1 VNQVFVRSEQLANKI
16 YDIKL
21 HIPEWKVL
29 FAIDGRMT
37 GSELAGFLEFDET
50 EVDKALNTLQELELI
65 VPEGGEESPAE
76 ELQEAAEGIGAID
89 ETFEMFE
96 RVEEEQESPPE
107 EETEPVSEEPS
118 EVSSQVESE
127 EEPGQE
133 FDAGD
138 LIEEQPAEE
147 PETPEQ
153 PQWEEPPVP
162 EMPEEVS
169 EGEEEETEMEET
181 TFDVPVEQAEEG
193 VGDEFEELTLEGMD
207 EEENKSDEPEQDLD
221 SLINDL
227 LKEETSGE
235 EEEPKILDDA
245 EMAAWEDEQV
255 PEETAEAPVE
265 EETAQAEPA
274 TEDLDIPVETEEE
287 QPEVAE
293 EESAPVESVEPEE
306 EVETVETP
314 VSGEGQKTILVVD
327 DSIVIR
333 KMVEIA
339 LENENYN
346 VVSVATGKEAFSYLD
361 SKDPEMVILDIMLPD
376 VNGLDIL
383 KAIKAKKNIPVVMLS
398 AKDTPK
404 ETSKAKELGADD
416 FIPKPFRDEELI
428 SKIHELIGQ

>member
-1 VNQVFVRSEQLANKI
+1 MNQVFVRSEQLANKI

-29 FAIDGRMT
+29 FAIDGKMT
-37 GSELAGFLEFDET
+37 GSEVAQFLDFDEG
-50 EVDKALNTLQELELI
+50 EVDKALKKLQELDL
-65 VPEGGEESPAE
+65 VSPEGGGESPAE
-76 ELQEAAEGIGAID
+76 EIREAAEGIGAID
-89 ETFEMFE
+89 ESFEMFE
-96 RVEEEQESPPE
+96 R
-107 EETEPVSEEPS
+107 
-118 EVSSQVESE
+118 
-127 EEPGQE
+127 
-133 FDAGD
+133 
-138 LIEEQPAEE
+138 AEE
-147 PETPEQ
+147 PESLPVEETETVDQEPLEITSQPESGMESGEEFDTSALLDEQLSEEQASEDQ
-153 PQWEEPPVP
+153 PEPEKPLAA
-162 EMPEEVS
+162 EMPEEAI
-169 EGEEEETEMEET
+169 EEEET
-181 TFDVPVEQAEEG
+181 TFDVPIEEAGSEEQELGE
-193 VGDEFEELTLEGMD
+193 EFEELKLEGLD
-207 EEENKSDEPEQDLD
+207 EDQEKPEETEQDLD

-255 PEETAEAPVE
+255 SEVIPETEEEEETAEPEKAE
-265 EETAQAEPA
+265 EEFE
-274 TEDLDIPVETEEE
+274 IPVEMEEEKEELPEEVSVAQEPE
-287 QPEVAE
+287 QPEE
-293 EESAPVESVEPEE
+293 EME
-306 EVETVETP
+306 EVVTP
-314 VSGEGQKTILVVD
+314 AEAESRKTILVVD

-361 SKDPEMVILDIMLPD
+361 AKDPEMVILDIMLPD